1 MFKNY
6 YVLKSGEYYLSYLFY
21 DLEGHLN
28 NYEISKEYQKLYSDI
43 DKAEEERKIIFIETG
58 LNLEIRKFK
67 EVE

>member
-6 YVLKSGEYYLSYLFY
+6 YILKSGEYYLSYLFY

-28 NYEISKEYQKLYSDI
+28 NYEISKEYKKLYSDI